1 MRAQTFG
8 VDATGRAAVTLNL
21 AKEGEC
27 EGENKHATTL
37 HVVTTNDNFEITPG
51 FEMLDRTKAKPD
63 TSQGGVTL
71 YVWNDRDLS
80 VKVDNNGAAGLNL
93 TFSSAG
99 STLFSVKCLAV
110 GETGSC
116 TKE

>member
-1 MRAQTFG
+1 MRGRTYG

-27 EGENKHATTL
+27 EGENQHASTL
-37 HVVTTNDNFEITPG
+37 HVAPSNDAFEITPG

-63 TSQGGVTL
+63 TSQGGVTA

-80 VKVDNNGAAGLNL
+80 VKVDNEGAAGLTL
-93 TFSSAG
+93 TFSSA
-99 STLFSVKCLAV
+99 SATLFRVKCLPV

-116 TKE
+116 AKE

>member
-1 MRAQTFG
+1 MTAQTFG

-21 AKEGEC
+21 GKEGEC
-27 EGENKHATTL
+27 RGDNAHPTTL
-37 HVVTTNDNFEITPG
+37 HVVASNDGIEITQG
-51 FEMLDRTKAKPD
+51 FEMLDRTKAKAD
-63 TSQGGVTL
+63 TSQGGVTS

-80 VKVDNNGAAGLNL
+80 VKVDNDTTGGLDL
-93 TFSSAG
+93 TFSSG
-99 STLFSVKCLAV
+99 GKVLFSVKCLPV